1 MQLKEKLKTQIE
13 PMRET
18 VRSLIKNHGDKVIS
32 EVTVRQAL
40 GGIRGVKCLVCDT
53 SNLDPMEGI
62 RFRGYTIPEVIEKLP
77 KAPGGEQPLPEGI
90 FHLLMTGELPTDN
103 EVKEDNYY
111 RQERCYGKF
120 ERCFTLP
127 VEIDPEKIK
136 ADYKDG
142 VLKIDIPKAEESK
155 PKQVTIH

>member
-1 MQLKEKLKTQIE
+1 VDIYENEEDI
-13 PMRET
+13 
-18 VRSLIKNHGDKVIS
+18 VI
-32 EVTVRQAL
+32 TA
-40 GGIRGVKCLVCDT
+40 
-53 SNLDPMEGI
+53 
-62 RFRGYTIPEVIEKLP
+62 
-77 KAPGGEQPLPEGI
+77 
-90 FHLLMTGELPTDN
+90 ELPGVDKNDMTVDVTGRVLTLKGERSIHN

-127 VEIDPEKIK
+127 VEVDPDKIK

-142 VLKIDIPKAEESK
+142 VLKINIPKAEESK